1 VRKAM
6 RLSVPVLVIAA
17 CLLVCSPAQAQGVL
31 SEAAQALRSSPLYV
45 HPDAERALSERERA
59 RLRDL
64 IAESGAGPI
73 YIAVLPTA
81 ARDEAGGDPTAAL
94 REIARD
100 LREPGV
106 YAGVIGDAFRA
117 GALGTDVPA
126 SQFARESLDA
136 HAAEGTYSVLADFV
150 SRVAAVRAGGGSSD
164 GSGGGGGG
172 GFPVVLLLLLALPL
186 GAFALSRRRQRQRA
200 EEQARAELDEVKQVA
215 REDLVALGDD
225 IRALDL
231 DVQMPDADPEGKQH
245 YGQAVERY
253 TEAEQALD
261 RVRRPEDVERVTSA
275 LEEGRWAMSAA
286 KAELSGGKAP
296 ERRPPCFFDPRHGP
310 SVGEVEWAPPGG
322 QPRPVP
328 VCAADLQR
336 VGDGIDPEARQVP
349 VGGRMVPYWQAGPA
363 YMPWAGGFFGAGLL
377 PGLFLGSMLGG
388 GMGLF
393 GGMAAGEAFG
403 SDGGDFGGGDFGDFG
418 GGDFGD
424 FGGGDFGGGDF

>member
-1 VRKAM
+1 M
-6 RLSVPVLVIAA
+6 RLSPLLLVIAL
-17 CLLVCSPAQAQGVL
+17 CLLVVAPAHAQGVL
-31 SEAAQALRSSPLYV
+31 SEAAQALRDNPLYV
-45 HPDAERALSERERA
+45 HTDAERALSEREQA

-64 IAESGAGPI
+64 IAESGAGPM
-73 YIAVLPTA
+73 YIAVLPGS
-81 ARDEAGGDPTAAL
+81 ARDEAGGDATAAL

-106 YAGVIGDAFRA
+106 YAAVIGDSFRA
-117 GALGTDVPA
+117 GSLGVDVPA
-126 SQFARESLDA
+126 SGLARESLDA
-136 HAAEGTYSVLADFV
+136 RASDGTYSVLADFV
-150 SRVAAVRAGGGSSD
+150 RGVADARAGGGSSE
-164 GSGGGGGG
+164 GGGGGSG
-172 GFPVVLLLLLALPL
+172 GFPIVLLLLLALPL
-186 GAFALSRRRQRQRA
+186 GAFALSRRRQRKR
-200 EEQARAELDEVKQVA
+200 EEEAARAELEEVKQVA

-286 KAELSGGKAP
+286 KAELAGGEAP

-322 QPRPVP
+322 LPRPVP

-336 VGDGIDPEARQVP
+336 IRDGMDPEARQVP
-349 VGGRMVPYWQAGPA
+349 VGGEMVPYWQAGPA
-363 YMPWAGGFFGAGLL
+363 YMPWAGGFFGGGLL
-377 PGLFLGSMLGG
+377 PGLFIGSMLGG
-388 GMGLF
+388 GLGTF
-393 GGMAAGEAFG
+393 GGEAFA
-403 SDGGDFGGGDFGDFG
+403 SDADFG

-424 FGGGDFGGGDF
+424 FGGGDFGGGDFGGGGDF